1 MYGLGMAPPS
11 NSDQEKYYI
20 FTSASLSTFICDCY
34 WEGATPD
41 VWYIQPT
48 MNVLI
53 SITVVGK

>member
-11 NSDQEKYYI
+11 NSDHQEYYI

-41 VWYIQPT
+41 VSYI
-48 MNVLI
+48 
-53 SITVVGK
+53 